1 MIDYNA
7 IVDKWKKN
15 RRSIKDLVL
24 CIRRT
29 IWNVFA
35 NKSSEKMRNC

>member
-15 RRSIKDLVL
+15 RRSIKRPCALHKKDDLERVRKQIL
-24 CIRRT
+24 
-29 IWNVFA
+29 
-35 NKSSEKMRNC
+35 EKMRNC